1 MKPSQKVAE
10 SGLEDARILVVDDL
24 RSSRMMIT
32 AILKSAGFTTIEEAE
47 DGDLALKKIQSWE
60 PDIVILDIVMPNV
73 DGYEVCQRVRNEL
86 NLAVPILVQSSLSQP
101 DEKVRAFSEGAS
113 DIVSKPVD
121 AGEMVSRVCL
131 HLERDR
137 LVKQLQRYQTRMETE
152 LKTAEQMQLALLK
165 TGEEAQ
171 SIAEPY
177 GLDIE
182 SFYQASNQLGG
193 DLWDVFEVDENRL
206 GLILVD
212 LSGHGVSS
220 AINAFRVHLL
230 LRQLKDLAGEPA
242 AFMAALND
250 KLSEILPVQQF
261 ATVFYCVW
269 DRTNQTL
276 RMSSAGA
283 PYPVVL
289 SSGGAA
295 RQLQVG
301 GQIAGCKPGVVFE
314 EQSVDLGPGDG
325 IFLYSDAL
333 YEDFDAP
340 ENSLDAAQVTALGEK
355 GAAAQPGNRLPT
367 IMQAAFPDQ
376 SKSFRDDL
384 TLLFV
389 SRRA

>member
-73 DGYEVCQRVRNEL
+73 DGYEVCRRVRNEL

-101 DEKVRAFSEGAS
+101 EEKVRAFSEGAS

-165 TGEEAQ
+165 SSDEAQ
-171 SIAEPY
+171 AIAGPY
-177 GLDIE
+177 GLEIE
-182 SFYQASNQLGG
+182 SVYQASNQLGG
-193 DLWDVFEVDENRL
+193 DLWDVFEIDEDRM

-230 LRQLKDLAGEPA
+230 LRQLKDLAAEPG
-242 AFMAALND
+242 AFAAALND
-250 KLSEILPVQQF
+250 RLSDILPVQQF
-261 ATVFYCVW
+261 ATVFYGVW
-269 DRTNQTL
+269 DRTAKTM
-276 RMSSAGA
+276 RMASAGA
-283 PYPVVL
+283 PYPVL
-289 SSGGAA
+289 LPSGGTAH
-295 RQLQVG
+295 QLEVG
-301 GQIAGCKPGVVFE
+301 GQIAGCKPGVAFD
-314 EQSVDLGPGDG
+314 EQTIELASGDG
-325 IFLYSDAL
+325 FFLYSDAL
-333 YEDFDAP
+333 YEDFDTP
-340 ENSLDAAQVTALGEK
+340 EKSLDAAQVTALGAT
-355 GAAAQPGNRLPT
+355 GATAAPGQRLAA
-367 IMQAAFPDQ
+367 IMKAAFPDP

-384 TLLFV
+384 TLLYL
-389 SRRA
+389 SRSA